1 MKEQILKLLSK
12 IKDKIVEKSPEILIG
27 VGIVGS
33 VGATVLACKATL
45 KSQETI
51 KKNKEY
57 REIIDNNR
65 KKLPIS
71 KYSIEDYKK
80 DRLIVSANTVKEVG
94 FNFLPA
100 ITVGMA
106 SIASILCGYKILSAR
121 TVALLTAYNAIEKS
135 FMTYRQRVIQDQGKE
150 KDQEYITGLKAIQIT
165 KKDKDGKKIKETK
178 YKTIYSGGNISQYA
192 RWFTE
197 PISKD
202 KFLELLRTKPNLFPK
217 GTTEL
222 DYIKFAG
229 TSKFSSYEYNMMT
242 LKALEEC
249 ANDLLQTEGVL
260 FLNDVYKMLGFSYE
274 KQRRL
279 KNKTTAG
286 QFVGWDLDN
295 PDSDHY
301 VSFGLDKVKNYPS
314 YLPGA
319 VLLDFNVCQI
329 INPNDLED
337 NNLELT

>member
-57 REIIDNNR
+57 RETIDNNR
-65 KKLPIS
+65 KKLPVS
-71 KYSIEDYKK
+71 KYSVEDYKK

-100 ITVGMA
+100 ITVGIA

-150 KDQEYITGLKAIQIT
+150 KDQEYITGLKAVQIT
-165 KKDKDGKKIKETK
+165 KKDKDLDEKIITSYPFVYDREEITDAA
-178 YKTIYSGGNISQYA
+178 IDA
-192 RWFTE
+192 
-197 PISKD
+197 
-202 KFLELLRTKPNLFPK
+202 LA
-217 GTTEL
+217 
-222 DYIKFAG
+222 DY
-229 TSKFSSYEYNMMT
+229 
-242 LKALEEC
+242 
-249 ANDLLQTEGVL
+249 
-260 FLNDVYKMLGFSYE
+260 
-274 KQRRL
+274 
-279 KNKTTAG
+279 
-286 QFVGWDLDN
+286 
-295 PDSDHY
+295 
-301 VSFGLDKVKNYPS
+301 
-314 YLPGA
+314 
-319 VLLDFNVCQI
+319 
-329 INPNDLED
+329 
-337 NNLELT
+337 